1 MFKYSKIYF
10 ITFIFSLI
18 FSSNYDTLVLLEIEN
33 SKVSIRSI
41 RQKANDEMKLLSKS
55 GLSEDLLRD
64 AENSVQKLTDS
75 FVVKIDEIF
84 KSKESDIMKV

>member
-1 MFKYSKIYF
+1 
-10 ITFIFSLI
+10 
-18 FSSNYDTLVLLEIEN
+18 
-33 SKVSIRSI
+33 
-41 RQKANDEMKLLSKS
+41 MKLLSKS

-75 FVVKIDEIF
+75 FVIKIDEIF

>member
-1 MFKYSKIYF
+1 MINVPPLTEERR
-10 ITFIFSLI
+10 IE
-18 FSSNYDTLVLLEIEN
+18 LVKQVKSEIEN

-41 RQKANDEMKLLSKS
+41 RQKANDEMKSLSKN

-75 FVVKIDEIF
+75 FVLKVDEMF

>member
-1 MFKYSKIYF
+1 
-10 ITFIFSLI
+10 
-18 FSSNYDTLVLLEIEN
+18 
-33 SKVSIRSI
+33 
-41 RQKANDEMKLLSKS
+41 MKSLSKN

-75 FVVKIDEIF
+75 FVLKVDEMF